1 MSDYQ
6 LCYLADKVFIHHW
19 PKDTPKWSESFQ
31 KKLDVS
37 INKNSEKKQIIV
49 NSKIIE
55 IEEFQFFNLKKI
67 GISIPFFK
75 EECTMI
81 FEAQVEDF
89 FAHIHITIKFNN
101 FLEVFN
107 ELISWNNKFHK

>member
-19 PKDTPKWSESFQ
+19 PKDTSKWSESFQ

-49 NSKIIE
+49 NSKIIK
-55 IEEFQFFNLKKI
+55 IEEFQFFN
-67 GISIPFFK
+67 FK
-75 EECTMI
+75 NEK
-81 FEAQVEDF
+81 
-89 FAHIHITIKFNN
+89 FASEKPMSRF
-101 FLEVFN
+101 
-107 ELISWNNKFHK
+107 

>member
-19 PKDTPKWSESFQ
+19 PKDTSKWSESFQ

-55 IEEFQFFNLKKI
+55 IEGFQFFNIKKI
-67 GISIPFFK
+67 GISVPFFK

-81 FEAQVEDF
+81 FEAKFEKF
-89 FAHIHITIKFNN
+89 FAHIHITIKSHDFI
-101 FLEVFN
+101 EIFN
-107 ELISWNNKFHK
+107 ELISWKKKFNE